1 VRYLLKQSGVLAVR
15 TFWGFLAVRLPM
27 PEDKQ
32 WAADRA
38 TIQCHSV
45 NFARGELEK
54 GDGIIKGADR
64 LMAEGIRTVAGL
76 RAVVRLERNAEG
88 PDRGQEPGRR
98 TARGPQVALR
108 RWPRRN
114 GSHNSAKTPSARA
127 SPSST

>member
-1 VRYLLKQSGVLAVR
+1 MRLL
-15 TFWGFLAVRLPM
+15 M

-54 GDGIIKGADR
+54 GDRIIKDADR

-76 RAVVRLERNAEG
+76 RAARKSRYGAG
-88 PDRGQEPGRR
+88 PGE
-98 TARGPQVALR
+98 TAATTV
-108 RWPRRN
+108 
-114 GSHNSAKTPSARA
+114 
-127 SPSST
+127 